1 MSNPQNQKPWKAE
14 YAKSG
19 RSSCRTC
26 KSPIAS
32 ETLRLGKMVQ
42 SSKFDGLMP
51 MWHHAACILKK
62 ANQIKLVEDVEN
74 LESLRWEDQQKIRK
88 YIESGGGA
96 GGATKSNSSAVKD
109 TEGGIEVSQTSRATC
124 RDCSQKII
132 KGEVRISTKPD
143 GQGAKGL
150 AWHHAKCLLELSP
163 SIKVDKLSGWNNL
176 SSSDQSA
183 VSDMAKKGCSMN
195 KGGGSG
201 TNIKTEEGKE
211 STQHTSKGGIK
222 RGKDADGERKS
233 KVAKAKGEM
242 SAGSAVSVKNYN
254 VPGEACDLENRLE
267 AQSKELWA
275 LKDDLKKHAATIELR
290 EMLEANGQD
299 STGSE
304 LDLRDRWYADGMMF
318 GGLGLCPICSGFL
331 RYSGGMY
338 RCNGYISEWSKCSYS
353 TCEPKRIEAKWKI
366 PEETNNQ
373 YLKKWF
379 KSQKGKKPVR
389 ILPLP
394 SPRKSAE
401 SQITASQHQ
410 SSNSENLQDLKVAI
424 CGLPNES
431 IYFVLI
437 FYEVVLQE
445 KWKRKI
451 DGIGGVFHA
460 KVKKDTNCL
469 VVGGALNDEAE
480 MRKARRMKIPIVRE
494 DYLIDCIERKKRL
507 PFDMYKVEKI
517 GEASSMVTIK
527 VKGHSAVHEASGL
540 QDSGHILEEGKSIYN
555 TTLNMSDLST
565 GINSYYILQII
576 QEDKGS
582 DCYVFRKWGR
592 VGNDKI
598 GGNKVEEM
606 SKSDAICEF
615 KRLFYEKTGNPWEAW
630 EQKTIQKQPGR
641 FFPLDID
648 YGVNKQISKK
658 KTNITDSILPHPLI
672 ELMKML
678 FNVETY
684 RAAMMEFEINMS
696 EMPLGKLSKS
706 NIQKGFEALTEI
718 QNLFKTSNSDPSVKE
733 SLLINASN
741 RFFTVIPS
749 IHPHIIRDEDDFKSK
764 VKMLEALQDIEIAS
778 RLVGF
783 DANSDDSIDDNYKK
797 LHCDIS
803 PLPHDSE
810 DFCLIEKFL
819 HNTHAPTHTDWSLE
833 LEEVFSLE
841 REGEFDKFA
850 PYRDKLGNRML
861 LWHGSRLTNFVGILS
876 QGLRIAPPEAPATGY
891 MFGKGVYFAD
901 LVSKSAQYCFTD
913 KKNPVGLMLLS
924 EVALGNVYELKKAK
938 YMDKPPEGKHSTKG
952 LGKKM
957 PHESEFVKWKGDV
970 TVPCGKPV
978 SSNVKASELMYNE
991 YIVYDTA
998 QINWDFFILNG
1009 NGSGS
1014 GSPCGACKFLRRK
1027 CAVDCIFAPYFCSEQ
1042 GPARF
1047 AAIHKVFG
1055 ASNVSK
1061 LLLHI
1066 PAHDRCEAVV
1076 TIAYEAQARI
1086 RDPVYG
1092 CVSHIFALQQQVA
1105 CLQAQLMQVKAQ
1117 LSQNLMESR
1126 NIENHQWPGN
1136 NNSVAGQAISHPFC
1150 PTYMNPISPQS
1161 SLESIDHS
1169 SINDGM
1175 GMQDI
1180 QSREDFPFQASSKER
1195 SYNNNDLGELQEL
1208 ALRMMRN

>member
-42 SSKFDGLMP
+42 SSKFDGFMP
-51 MWHHAACILKK
+51 MWNHAACILKK

-74 LESLRWEDQQKIRK
+74 LESLRWEDQQNIRK
-88 YIESGGGA
+88 YIESGSGSGGSSSS
-96 GGATKSNSSAVKD
+96 ATKSGSKAVKD
-109 TEGGIEVSQTSRATC
+109 TECGIEVSQTSRATC

-132 KGEVRISTKPD
+132 KGEVGFIVALMYQSLYGQVVSRWAMVGGANWGPKSLLNSGHRNRVRISTKPD

-150 AWHHAKCLLELSP
+150 AWHHAKCLLELLP
-163 SIKVDKLSGWNNL
+163 SIQVDKLSGWNSL

-183 VSDMAKKGCSMN
+183 VSDFAKMCHPMN

-201 TNIKTEEGKE
+201 TTIQTEKGEE
-211 STQHTSKGGIK
+211 STKQHTSKGGIK
-222 RGKDADGERKS
+222 RGKDVDSERKS
-233 KVAKAKGEM
+233 KVAKAKGDV
-242 SAGSAVSVKNYN
+242 SASSAVSVKDYSES
-254 VPGEACDLENRLE
+254 GEACDLEKKME
-267 AQSKELWA
+267 TQSKELWA
-275 LKDDLKKHAATIELR
+275 LKDDLKNHVTTTELR
-290 EMLEANGQD
+290 VMLEANDQD

-304 LDLRDRWYADGMMF
+304 LDLRDRCADAMMF
-318 GGLGLCPICSGFL
+318 GALGLCPICSSFL
-331 RYSGGMY
+331 RYTGGMY
-338 RCNGYISEWSKCSYS
+338 RCTGYVSEWSKCSYS
-353 TCEPKRIEAKWKI
+353 TCEPRRIEAKWKI
-366 PEETNNQ
+366 PGETNNQ

-389 ILPLP
+389 ILPLQ

-401 SQITASQHQ
+401 SEITATQHQ
-410 SSNSENLQDLKVAI
+410 SSNSENFQDMKVAI
-424 CGLPNES
+424 CGLANDS
-431 IYFVLI
+431 I
-437 FYEVVLQE
+437 EE
-445 KWKRKI
+445 WKHKI
-451 DGIGGVFHA
+451 DGIGGMFHA

-469 VVGGALNDEAE
+469 VVGGALKDEAE

-494 DYLIDCIERKKRL
+494 DYLIDCIQRKKRL
-507 PFDMYKVEKI
+507 PFDMYKVEMI

-527 VKGHSAVHEASGL
+527 VKGQSAVHEASGL
-540 QDSGHILEEGKSIYN
+540 QDSCHILEEGKSIYN

-598 GGNKVEEM
+598 GGNKLDEM
-606 SKSDAICEF
+606 PKSDAIREF

-648 YGVNKQISKK
+648 YGVNKQVSKK
-658 KTNITDSILPHPLI
+658 KRNDNDSKLPPPLI
-672 ELMKML
+672 ELIKML

-706 NIQKGFEALTEI
+706 NIQKGMLIHYSLSLFDFMLVCFGFPGFEVLSEI
-718 QNLFKTSNSDPSVKE
+718 QNLLKNSNPDSSVKE

-741 RFFTVIPS
+741 RFFTMIPS
-749 IHPHIIRDEDDFKSK
+749 IHPHIIRDEGDFKSK

-783 DANSDDSIDDNYKK
+783 NANNEDSIDDNYKK
-797 LHCDIS
+797 LHCDMS

-913 KKNPVGLMLLS
+913 KKNPVGLMILS
-924 EVALGNVYELKKAK
+924 EVALGNIYELKKAK

-957 PHESEFVKWKGDV
+957 PQESEYAKWRGDV

-978 SSNVKASELMYNE
+978 PSNVKASELMYNE
-991 YIVYDTA
+991 YIVYNTA
-998 QINWDFFILNG
+998 QVKMQFLLKVSP
-1009 NGSGS
+1009 SG
-1014 GSPCGACKFLRRK
+1014 
-1027 CAVDCIFAPYFCSEQ
+1027 
-1042 GPARF
+1042 
-1047 AAIHKVFG
+1047 
-1055 ASNVSK
+1055 
-1061 LLLHI
+1061 I
-1066 PAHDRCEAVV
+1066 PRLVL
-1076 TIAYEAQARI
+1076 I
-1086 RDPVYG
+1086 R
-1092 CVSHIFALQQQVA
+1092 SHF
-1105 CLQAQLMQVKAQ
+1105 
-1117 LSQNLMESR
+1117 
-1126 NIENHQWPGN
+1126 
-1136 NNSVAGQAISHPFC
+1136 
-1150 PTYMNPISPQS
+1150 
-1161 SLESIDHS
+1161 
-1169 SINDGM
+1169 
-1175 GMQDI
+1175 
-1180 QSREDFPFQASSKER
+1180 
-1195 SYNNNDLGELQEL
+1195 EL
-1208 ALRMMRN
+1208 AGDLSTFFWGMYLDWANS

>member
-1 MSNPQNQKPWKAE
+1 MSNPQDQKPWKAE

-42 SSKFDGLMP
+42 STKFDGLMP
-51 MWHHAACILKK
+51 MWNHAACILKK
-62 ANQIKLVEDVEN
+62 ANQIKLLEDVEN

-88 YIESGGGA
+88 YMESGGG
-96 GGATKSNSSAVKD
+96 GGGGGSSSGSAAKSDSKTVKD
-109 TEGGIEVSQTSRATC
+109 TKCGIEVSQNSRATC
-124 RDCSQKII
+124 KDCGQKII
-132 KGEVRISTKPD
+132 KGEVRISTKPG

-150 AWHHAKCLLELSP
+150 AWHHAKCLMELSP
-163 SIKVDKLSGWNNL
+163 SIDVYKLSGWNNL

-183 VSDMAKKGCSMN
+183 VSDLAKKG
-195 KGGGSG
+195 GSD
-201 TNIKTEEGKE
+201 TKIETEEGKE
-211 STQHTSKGGIK
+211 STQQQTSKGGIK
-222 RGKDADGERKS
+222 RGKDVDSERKS
-233 KVAKAKGEM
+233 KVAKAKGDV
-242 SAGSAVSVKNYN
+242 SVGSAMLVKS
-254 VPGEACDLENRLE
+254 GEACDLEKKME
-267 AQSKELWA
+267 TQSKELWD
-275 LKDDLKKHAATIELR
+275 LKDDLKKHVTTTELR

-299 STGSE
+299 SSGSE
-304 LDLRDRWYADGMMF
+304 IDLRDRCADGMMF
-318 GGLGLCPICSGFL
+318 GALGLCPICSGFL

-338 RCNGYISEWSKCSYS
+338 RCHGYISEWSKCSYS
-353 TCEPKRIEAKWKI
+353 TCEPNRIEGKWKI

-401 SQITASQHQ
+401 SQMIASQHHH
-410 SSNSENLQDLKVAI
+410 SSNSENLRDLKVAI
-424 CGLPNES
+424 CGLPNDS
-431 IYFVLI
+431 IA
-437 FYEVVLQE
+437 E
-445 KWKRKI
+445 WKRKI

-460 KVKKDTNCL
+460 KVNKDTNCL
-469 VVGGALNDEAE
+469 VVVGSLNDEAE
-480 MRKARRMKIPIVRE
+480 MRKARRMKKPIVRE

-507 PFDMYKVEKI
+507 PFDMYKVEMI
-517 GEASSMVTIK
+517 GETSSMVTIK
-527 VKGHSAVHEASGL
+527 VKGRSAVHEASGL

-565 GINSYYILQII
+565 GTNSYYILQII
-576 QEDKGS
+576 EEDKGS
-582 DCYVFRKWGR
+582 DCFVFRKWGR

-598 GGNKVEEM
+598 GGTKLEEM

-648 YGVNKQISKK
+648 YGVNKQVPKNKKNDADSK
-658 KTNITDSILPHPLI
+658 LPPPLI

-718 QNLFKTSNSDPSVKE
+718 QNLLKISNPDPSVKE

-741 RFFTVIPS
+741 RFFTMIPS

-783 DANSDDSIDDNYKK
+783 DANNDDSIDDNYKK

-810 DFCLIEKFL
+810 EFCLIEKFL
-819 HNTHAPTHTDWSLE
+819 QNTHAPTHTDWSLE

-841 REGEFDKFA
+841 REGESDKFA

-861 LWHGSRLTNFVGILS
+861 LWHGSRLTNFVGILN

-957 PHESEFVKWKGDV
+957 PQESEYVKWRGNV

-978 SSNVKASELMYNE
+978 PSNVKSSELMYNE
-991 YIVYDTA
+991 YIVYNTA
-998 QINWDFFILNG
+998 QV
-1009 NGSGS
+1009 
-1014 GSPCGACKFLRRK
+1014 KMQFLLK
-1027 CAVDCIFAPYFCSEQ
+1027 V
-1042 GPARF
+1042 RF
-1047 AAIHKVFG
+1047 HHK
-1055 ASNVSK
+1055 
-1061 LLLHI
+1061 
-1066 PAHDRCEAVV
+1066 R
-1076 TIAYEAQARI
+1076 
-1086 RDPVYG
+1086 
-1092 CVSHIFALQQQVA
+1092 
-1105 CLQAQLMQVKAQ
+1105 
-1117 LSQNLMESR
+1117 
-1126 NIENHQWPGN
+1126 
-1136 NNSVAGQAISHPFC
+1136 
-1150 PTYMNPISPQS
+1150 
-1161 SLESIDHS
+1161 
-1169 SINDGM
+1169 
-1175 GMQDI
+1175 
-1180 QSREDFPFQASSKER
+1180 
-1195 SYNNNDLGELQEL
+1195 
-1208 ALRMMRN
+1208 